1 VSKTYIV
8 KFRSHATRYVVA
20 VKVEIHH
27 EHVAFLNANN
37 GLAALFRLDTVES
50 WIETCTLSPD
60 PA

>member
-1 VSKTYIV
+1 MVSKTYIV

-50 WIETCTLSPD
+50 WIETCT
-60 PA
+60 